1 MLRITRP
8 KTLPPFLH
16 SPKVLD
22 ERRKILNYLRHN
34 STYRLERRDGLNE
47 DLFFDS
53 SFRDNLSYIFHDK
66 CAFCETQLKDT
77 GNILHLRPLRFG
89 GEDDMGHDDYY
100 LWLAFE
106 WRNIFYACPSCI
118 KAKAERFPVE
128 GDRGDFLA
136 TFDSISKT
144 ERALLIDPTT
154 EDPNKHLYY
163 LTDGRIIPLTKK
175 GLATV
180 EVFHLN
186 RGDLCSER
194 REHIH
199 YFLDMLCGQ
208 SRSNLWDIVDDKLP
222 HSGAL
227 QSILRRILTLWRPNE
242 RPLRGRFLINQFAL
256 IWSSASHEDLGNLRK
271 ITTDLELGVN
281 SPDHYQ
287 GELSE
292 HSFQSLKMREWSN
305 NAGDISKITI
315 SNFKAIKQ
323 LKIALPR
330 GRSERAGAP
339 ALMILGEN
347 SVGKSSILAAIAL
360 AAIGTK
366 EAKKFKKYFPEF
378 IHSPTTKRFD
388 QLDQI
393 DVQVTVDFHFSG
405 FDANFKYDSERAE
418 AQGTIDPALKVLA
431 YGPRRYFDT
440 RKVKHKAGAAARVQT
455 LFDPL
460 ATIPYPADWLRAQ
473 TGRRFHTI
481 AAALRMVLAL
491 DDDDE
496 LIIEPDHLAVRAN
509 GRVTPID
516 ALSEG
521 YRSVFAMTVDII
533 RELLDEWDNLEQA
546 QALVLIDE
554 LETHLHPR
562 WKMQVMTSL
571 RKVFPRVQFIV
582 TTHDPLCLRGMDDDE
597 VMVLQ
602 KDDQGRIHALENL
615 PSVKGMTAEQLLT
628 SDYFGLAS
636 TADPSTEI
644 DLASL
649 AGDVSRTSAD
659 GRIEARPSNATTELV
674 NRLAIGD
681 SPTEQVVQDALTRY
695 LERRESERD
704 VLLPRLREEAVSAVL
719 KALTRDRT

>member
-1 MLRITRP
+1 MLRISRP
-8 KTLPPFLH
+8 KTIPAFLH

-22 ERRKILNYLRHN
+22 ERQKIFNYLRHD
-34 STYRLERRDGLNE
+34 STYRQERRDGLNE

-53 SFRDNLSYIFHDK
+53 SFRDHLSHIFQGK
-66 CAFCETQLKDT
+66 CAFCETLLRDT
-77 GNILHLRPLRFG
+77 GNILHFRPLRFG
-89 GEDDMGHDDYY
+89 VEDETDYDEYY

-118 KAKAERFPVE
+118 KAKADKFPVE
-128 GDRGDFLA
+128 GGRGSFLA
-136 TFDSISKT
+136 TFDSIAKT
-144 ERALLIDPTT
+144 EQSLLIDPTT
-154 EDPNKHLYY
+154 EDPRKHLYY
-163 LTDGRIIPLTKK
+163 STDGRLIPLTKK
-175 GLATV
+175 GLATI

-186 RGDLCSER
+186 RENLRIER
-194 REHIH
+194 SDHIH
-199 YFLDMLCGQ
+199 HFLTMLSEQ
-208 SRSNLWDIVDDKLP
+208 PRSDLGDIVNERSP

-227 QSILRRILTLWRPNE
+227 QSILRRVLVLWRPNE
-242 RPLRGRFLINQFAL
+242 RPLRGKYLINKFAT
-256 IWSSASHEDLGNLRK
+256 IWSNASTLDLENLRK
-271 ITTDLELGVN
+271 IQTDIELGVN
-281 SPDHYQ
+281 TPVQYQ
-287 GELSE
+287 GEISQ
-292 HSFQSLKMREWSN
+292 HSFQPLRMREWSN

-315 SNFKAIKQ
+315 LNFKAIK
-323 LKIALPR
+323 LLEIELPLA
-330 GRSERAGAP
+330 RSERAGAP

-347 SVGKSSILAAIAL
+347 SVGKSSILTAIAL

-366 EAKKFKKYFPEF
+366 EAKKFTKYFPDF
-378 IHSPTTKRFD
+378 IHSPRTERFD

-393 DVQVTVDFHFSG
+393 SIQVTVDFHFSG
-405 FDANFKYDSERAE
+405 FNANLKYDPQRADVE
-418 AQGTIDPALKVLA
+418 GTTHPALKVLA

-440 RKVKHKAGAAARVQT
+440 RKGKHKAGAASRVQT

-481 AAALRMVLAL
+481 AAALRIILAL
-491 DDDDE
+491 DDEDE

-533 RELLDEWDNLEQA
+533 RELLDESDNLEQA

-602 KDDQGRIHALENL
+602 RDDQGRVYALDNL
-615 PSVKGMTAEQLLT
+615 PSVRGMTAEQLLT

-636 TADPSTEI
+636 TTDPSTEI

-649 AGDVSRTSAD
+649 AGDVARASAD
-659 GRIEARPSNATTELV
+659 GQIETKPSSATTELV

-695 LERRESERD
+695 LERRESEREI
-704 VLLPRLREEAVSAVL
+704 LRPQLREEAVLAVL
-719 KALTRDRT
+719 QALTGDRT

>member
-1 MLRITRP
+1 MLRISRP
-8 KTLPPFLH
+8 KAVPKFLY

-34 STYRLERRDGLNE
+34 SSYRQERRDKLNE
-47 DLFFDS
+47 DLFFDT
-53 SFRDNLSYIFHDK
+53 SFRDFLSHTFQEK
-66 CAFCETQLKDT
+66 CAFCETRIQQT
-77 GNILHLRPLRFG
+77 GNILHFRPLRFG
-89 GEDDMGHDDYY
+89 GERATGHDDYY

-106 WRNIFYACPSCI
+106 WRNIFYACHSCI
-118 KAKAERFPVE
+118 KSKGDKFPVDGE
-128 GDRGDFLA
+128 RGDYLA
-136 TFDSISKT
+136 TYDSISKT
-144 ERALLIDPTT
+144 EHSLLIDPTT
-154 EDPNKHLYY
+154 EDPNKHFYY
-163 LTDGRIIPLTKK
+163 SADGTLIPLTKK
-175 GLATV
+175 GLITT
-180 EVFHLN
+180 EIFNLN
-186 RGDLCSER
+186 REELCLDR
-194 REHIH
+194 REMIH
-199 YFLDMLCGQ
+199 RLLHTLTFKLNSDLWAILDD
-208 SRSNLWDIVDDKLP
+208 SRP
-222 HSGAL
+222 HAGAL
-227 QSILRRILTLWRPNE
+227 QSICRRILTLWRPNE
-242 RPLRGRFLINQFAL
+242 RPPREKYLIDTFPT
-256 IWSSASHEDLGNLRK
+256 IWSSAPREEQEKLRA
-271 ITTDLELGVN
+271 IITDLETLHSNPV
-281 SPDHYQ
+281 PYQ
-287 GELSE
+287 DESNQ
-292 HSFQSLKMREWSN
+292 HFFQTPHILKQAN
-305 NAGDISKITI
+305 NAGDIAKISI
-315 SNFKAIKQ
+315 SNFKAIE
-323 LKIALPR
+323 LLEIALPR
-330 GRSERAGAP
+330 ARSERAGAP

-366 EAKKFKKYFPEF
+366 EAKKYTKHFPGL
-378 IHSPTTKRFD
+378 IHSPRIEHFD
-388 QLDQI
+388 QLDHREI
-393 DVQVTVDFHFSG
+393 KVTLEFHQPEFN
-405 FDANFKYDSERAE
+405 ANFKYNPERADV
-418 AQGTIDPALKVLA
+418 QGTTEPALKVLA

-440 RKVKHKAGAAARVQT
+440 RKGKHKSGAAARVQT

-481 AAALRMVLAL
+481 AAALRLILAL
-491 DDDDE
+491 DDKDE

-521 YRSVFAMTVDII
+521 YRSVFVMTVDII

-602 KDDQGRIHALENL
+602 RDNHGRIHALDNL

-636 TADPSTEI
+636 TTDPSTEI
-644 DLASL
+644 NLASL
-649 AGDVSRTSAD
+649 AGDVVRASPD
-659 GRIEARPSNATTELV
+659 GKVEAKPSSATTALV

-695 LERRESERD
+695 LERRELERNA
-704 VLLPRLREEAVSAVL
+704 LRPQLREEAVSAVL
-719 KALTRDRT
+719 QALTRGRK